1 MARVLTQGVA
11 AALAGFLM
19 TVGPARADAIDG
31 NWCDTKGK
39 TMSIS
44 GSTIVT
50 PGGTRMD
57 GQYSR
62 HNFAYTVPERENGA
76 GTPVSMSLVT
86 ENTIRLQ
93 AGTSGAPETWHRCEQ
108 TS

>member
-1 MARVLTQGVA
+1 MARVLMQGVA
-11 AALAGFLM
+11 AGLAGFLISS
-19 TVGPARADAIDG
+19 VAARADSIDG

-62 HNFAYTVPERENGA
+62 HRFAYTVPERASGA
-76 GTPVSMSLVT
+76 GAPVSMSLVT

-93 AGTSGAPETWHRCEQ
+93 TGTSGAPETWHRCEH

>member
-1 MARVLTQGVA
+1 MARVLMQGVA
-11 AALAGFLM
+11 AGLAGFL
-19 TVGPARADAIDG
+19 VLAGPARADSIDG

-50 PGGTRMD
+50 PGGTRTD

-62 HNFAYTVPERENGA
+62 HNFAYTVPDRESGA
-76 GTPVSMSLVT
+76 GTPVTMSLVT

-93 AGTSGAPETWHRCEQ
+93 AGTSGPPETWHRCEQ

>member
-1 MARVLTQGVA
+1 MARVLMQGVA
-11 AALAGFLM
+11 AGLAGFLISANA
-19 TVGPARADAIDG
+19 ARADAIDG

-62 HNFAYTVPERENGA
+62 HRFAYTVPEREIGA

-93 AGTSGAPETWHRCEQ
+93 AGTSGSPETWHRCEH

>member
-1 MARVLTQGVA
+1 MARVLMQGVA
-11 AALAGFLM
+11 AGLAGFL
-19 TVGPARADAIDG
+19 VLASPARADSIDG

-39 TMSIS
+39 TMSIA

-62 HNFAYTVPERENGA
+62 HNFAYTVPDRESGA
-76 GTPVSMSLVT
+76 GTPVTMSLVT